1 MLTIINLILI
11 AYYLIQSINSNV
23 FFRTYY
29 KLPRY
34 GSLVLY
40 LLLSG
45 ILMFEIVALDFVKQG
60 NNLSV
65 IINGILGFILF
76 IYIYSNFTS
85 PTIKNDKRFNP
96 PENRYMNKEKRLNLK
111 IKLFLLFVAY
121 YALMYYLFKYLNI
134 LTTSVMSLSL
144 IILIYLD
151 WTYSNCKYDL
161 PISWNV

>member
-1 MLTIINLILI
+1 MLTIINLVLI

-23 FFRTYY
+23 FFRTQY
-29 KLPRY
+29 KLPQY
-34 GSLVLY
+34 GTLLLY

-45 ILMFEIVALDFVKQG
+45 ILMFEIRTLEYYKERD
-60 NNLSV
+60 NLNI

-76 IYIYSNFTS
+76 VYIYSNFTS
-85 PTIKNDKRFNP
+85 PKIKKDKRFNP

-111 IKLFLLFVAY
+111 IKLFLLFLAY
-121 YALMYYLFKYLNI
+121 YALMYYLFDYINELNI
-134 LTTSVMSLSL
+134 SVMTILL

-161 PISWNV
+161 PISWNI